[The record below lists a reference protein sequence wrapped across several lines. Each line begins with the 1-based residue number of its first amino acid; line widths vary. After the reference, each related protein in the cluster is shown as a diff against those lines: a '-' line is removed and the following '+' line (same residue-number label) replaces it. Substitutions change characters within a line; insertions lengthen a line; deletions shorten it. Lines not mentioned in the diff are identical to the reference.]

1 MWQLHPDATELGFVF
16 SYILSRPEN
25 CNRDPNVERVNGF
38 HFSSGLSLGTLGR
51 RAKPADRAEI
61 LNSIEFFLSLYFW
74 ITNPTKKQEQNVL
87 ERSFCLYLNF
97 LASEFP
103 VGKINPIVL

>member
-61 LNSIEFFLSLYFW
+61 LNSIEFFLYHCISGLR
-74 ITNPTKKQEQNVL
+74 TPLKNKNKM
-87 ERSFCLYLNF
+87 S
-97 LASEFP
+97 
-103 VGKINPIVL
+103 